1 MKKESDLHRQI
12 REDLLDKLGDIC
24 GRGDIEE
31 YYWSHDV
38 AGDIRFYNHACE
50 KRIFLAQPDIVVID
64 KNGRVLVIGIELTN
78 TPKHLFGVVSTIN
91 SSSIGKFSR
100 KNIDLSSKSMLLV
113 LNFDDIPKKGSCK
126 QTQIDSLR
134 CLIEESTDFE
144 FFDIISDT
152 EAIDK
157 IYCWLGDENDVV
169 EI

>member
-12 REDLLDKLGDIC
+12 REDLLNKLGDIC
-24 GRGDIEE
+24 ERGDIEE

-38 AGDIRFYNHACE
+38 VGDIRFYNHTCE
-50 KRIFLAQPDIVVID
+50 EKIFLAQPDIVVID
-64 KNGRVLVIGIELTN
+64 KNGRVLVIEIELIN
-78 TPKHLFGVVSTIN
+78 TPKHLLGVASAIN
-91 SSSIGKFSR
+91 SSSLGKFYR
-100 KNIDLSSKSMLLV
+100 KNIDISNMSMLLV
-113 LNFDDIPKKGSCK
+113 LNFDDITKKGSGK

-144 FFDIISDT
+144 FFDIISET

-157 IYCWLGDENDVV
+157 IYCWLGDEDDVG